1 MEVISQKLALKSSS
15 SIKGLVGIDSSVE
28 ELFTLYLGLV
38 NKVCMI
44 GICSMGGWERQ
55 LLLELFMIGSLT
67 ILKVLA
73 LLLMLGKF

>member
-1 MEVISQKLALKSSS
+1 MEVISLKLNPKSSS
-15 SIKGLVGIDSSVE
+15 FTKDLVGINSSME
-28 ELFTLYLGLV
+28 KLFTSYFGLV